1 MLKKSN
7 MRQKTTEMPFGV
19 CHLLRGMV
27 PTIKCS
33 FYIQQDFI
41 GENES
46 SFAKNCP
53 FGVSF

>member
-1 MLKKSN
+1 
-7 MRQKTTEMPFGV
+7 MRQKTTEIPFGV
-19 CHLLRGMV
+19 CHLLQGMV